1 MSGADFSL
9 MLAWLKTHPFPVE
22 AFFEHSLVLTFA
34 VPRAELAALLP
45 APLVPDT
52 FADDWGFLAVALVQ
66 TRHLR
71 PKGFPAWLGQDFFLI
86 GYRAFVRYPSPT
98 GKRLRGLY
106 ILRSETNK
114 KRMTA
119 LGNLFTHYQYHTVD
133 ITQQHM
139 GGRLHIESRLADF
152 HVTLAPPALDVPLPP
167 HSPFATWAEARRF
180 AGPLPFTFSADAGR
194 MLIVE
199 GVREHWQPQPAAV
212 ESYRAGFFEQL
223 EFSELRLANAF
234 TVRNIP
240 YSWKKGRTEQWYR

>member
-1 MSGADFSL
+1 
-9 MLAWLKTHPFPVE
+9 MLAWLKTHPFAVE

-106 ILRSETNK
+106 ILRSETDK
-114 KRMTA
+114 RRMTF
-119 LGNLFTHYQYHTVD
+119 LGNLMTHYRYHTVD
-133 ITQQHM
+133 IAQQHKTN
-139 GGRLHIESRLADF
+139 RLRIESQQANF
-152 HVTLAPPALDVPLPP
+152 HVTLAPSAPDVPLPAL
-167 HSPFATWAEARRF
+167 SPFATWAEARRF
-180 AGPLPFTFSADAGR
+180 AGPLPFTFSADAAAGT

-199 GVREHWQPQPAAV
+199 GVREHWQPQPVAV
-212 ESYRAGFFEQL
+212 ESYKVGLFEQL
-223 EFSELRLANAF
+223 GFSQLRLANAF
-234 TVRNIP
+234 AVRDIA
-240 YSWKKGRTEQWYR
+240 YSWKKGRTEQWRH

>member
-1 MSGADFSL
+1 
-9 MLAWLKTHPFPVE
+9 MLACLKTHPFPVE

-34 VPRAELAALLP
+34 VPKDELAALLP
-45 APLVPDT
+45 APLVPDSFT
-52 FADDWGFLAVALVQ
+52 DDWGFLAVALVQ

-106 ILRSETNK
+106 ILRSETDK

-119 LGNLFTHYQYHTVD
+119 LGNLFTHYRYHTID
-133 ITQQHM
+133 LTQQTSPSRRH
-139 GGRLHIESRLADF
+139 LESRQADF
-152 HVTLAPPALDVPLPP
+152 QVTLGPPAAEVALPAG
-167 HSPFATWAEARRF
+167 SPFATWAEARRF
-180 AGPLPFTFSADAGR
+180 AGPLPFTFSVGSR
-194 MLIVE
+194 PGEMLIVE
-199 GVREHWQPQPAAV
+199 GVREHWQPQPVAV
-212 ESYRAGFFEQL
+212 ESYHIGFL
-223 EFSELRLANAF
+223 EKLGFSQLRLANAF

>member
-1 MSGADFSL
+1 
-9 MLAWLKTHPFPVE
+9 MLAWLKTHLFAVE

-34 VPRAELAALLP
+34 VPKAELAALLP

-52 FADDWGFLAVALVQ
+52 FTEDWGFLAVALVQ

-86 GYRAFVRYPSPT
+86 GYRAFVRYPSLT

-106 ILRSETNK
+106 ILRSETDQ

-133 ITQQHM
+133 IAQESTA
-139 GGRLHIESRLADF
+139 GRLRIASQQADF
-152 HVTLAPPALDVPLPP
+152 YVTLAPPAKEVPLPP

-180 AGPLPFTFSADAGR
+180 AGPLPFTFSADAQRGR

-199 GVREHWQPQPAAV
+199 GVREHWQPQPVAV
-212 ESYRAGFFEQL
+212 ESYRAGFLEQL
-223 EFSELRLANAF
+223 GFSQLLLANAF
-234 TVRNIP
+234 AVHDIP
-240 YSWKKGRTEQWYR
+240 YSWKKGRTEQWRR

>member
-1 MSGADFSL
+1 

-52 FADDWGFLAVALVQ
+52 FTEEWGFLAVALVQ
-66 TRHLR
+66 TRQLR

-106 ILRSETNK
+106 ILRSETDK
-114 KRMTA
+114 TRMTL
-119 LGNLFTHYQYHTVD
+119 LGNLMTHYRYHTVD
-133 ITQQHM
+133 ITQQHA
-139 GGRLHIESRLADF
+139 GGRLRIESQRADF
-152 HVTLAPPALDVPLPP
+152 HVALAPPATDVALPP
-167 HSPFATWAEARRF
+167 QSPFATWAEARRF
-180 AGPLPFTFSADAGR
+180 AGPLPFTFSADGDQ

-199 GVREHWQPQPAAV
+199 GVREHWQPQPVAV
-212 ESYRAGFFEQL
+212 TSHHVGFLEKLGFGQL
-223 EFSELRLANAF
+223 ILANAF
-234 TVRNIP
+234 AVHDIL
-240 YSWKKGRTEQWYR
+240 YSWKKGRTEQWHR

>member
-1 MSGADFSL
+1 

-45 APLVPDT
+45 TPLVPDT

-106 ILRSETNK
+106 ILRSETDK

-119 LGNLFTHYQYHTVD
+119 LGNLFTHYRYHTVD
-133 ITQQHM
+133 IAQQHT
-139 GGRLHIESRLADF
+139 GGSLHIASKHAGF
-152 HVTLAPPALDVPLPP
+152 HVTLAPPAPEIALPP

-180 AGPLPFTFSADAGR
+180 AGPLPFTFSADAAAGR

-199 GVREHWQPQPAAV
+199 GVREHWQPQPVAV
-212 ESYRAGFFEQL
+212 ESYRVGFLEQL
-223 EFSELRLANAF
+223 GFSQLRLANAF
-234 TVRNIP
+234 AVRDIP
-240 YSWKKGRTEQWYR
+240 YAWKKGRTEQWRR